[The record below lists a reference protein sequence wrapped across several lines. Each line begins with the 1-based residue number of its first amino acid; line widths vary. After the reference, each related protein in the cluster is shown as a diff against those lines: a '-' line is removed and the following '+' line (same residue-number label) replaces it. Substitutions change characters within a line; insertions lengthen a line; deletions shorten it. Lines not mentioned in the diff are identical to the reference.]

1 MPVGFQQGA
10 IMVKPSLF
18 IGSSSEG
25 VEFARAVRT
34 LLDRDVEASLWNEG
48 FFKLGSTFIETLVNS
63 IARFDFAVLLLTPD
77 DLVSSR
83 DKESF
88 GPRDNVIF
96 ELGLFMGR
104 LGRSRTFIVHEF
116 EPKLKIPTDLSGVN
130 TATYDWPR
138 NDNSHINAVGPA
150 ADSIRL
156 VIRELGVSESK
167 TSKQI
172 QEVRQN
178 QDRLQGEVDALRFLV
193 TGFVNEYEI
202 VHLKKLAD
210 GGIFDYERGMNKDDS
225 FIKEII
231 RLRDF
236 GLIEKHITTSI
247 WDIPP
252 RGNLKDYVRITQRGR
267 DYLKLRKQINEPG

>member
-104 LGRSRTFIVHEF
+104 LGRSRTFVVHEA

-130 TATYDWPR
+130 TATYHWPR
-138 NDNSHINAVGPA
+138 DDNNHIAAVGPA